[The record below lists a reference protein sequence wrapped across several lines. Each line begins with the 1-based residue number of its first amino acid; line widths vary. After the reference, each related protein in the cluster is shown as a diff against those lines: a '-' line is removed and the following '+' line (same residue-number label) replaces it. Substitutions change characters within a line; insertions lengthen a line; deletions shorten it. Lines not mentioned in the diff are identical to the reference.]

1 MGIQQKAGSL
11 TPAMAVLVCGVLLIA
26 GCSDSRTSTSGASF
40 QRNTWQEGNAANII
54 APQENAVLQPG
65 ESYTFQWIGG
75 AGPTAKLTLAFWNGT
90 TLVPQYQVTVPNNYS
105 HRVRLPS
112 SLPLGGYVLRVG
124 TFFHHEQ
131 CFIMGSMGYAS
142 APSPK
147 VLVVT
152 ETPNP
157 GNGTESQANGWH
169 WDPGAG
175 VAQCNQTFGVNNCYV
190 VDVNG
195 KQCGN
200 FSGGTAIS
208 HFFSIGNMGQ
218 QAYDQFVA
226 GASAYFQIENSQ
238 SNQAAAAA
246 QSKNT
251 DEQAAPTPTNVVQ
264 ISNENDAKDDKSV
277 THLANSGVAGGR

>member
-1 MGIQQKAGSL
+1 MGIQQKAGRL
-11 TPAMAVLVCGVLLIA
+11 TPAMAVLVSGLLLIT

-40 QRNTWQEGNAANII
+40 QRNSWQEGNAANIT

-75 AGPTAKLTLAFWNGT
+75 AGPMAKLTLAFWNGT
-90 TLVPQYQVTVPNNYS
+90 TFVSQYQVTVPNRYS

-112 SLPLGGYVLRVG
+112 SLPRGGYVLRVG
-124 TFFHHEQ
+124 TFSHHEQ

-142 APSPK
+142 AVSPK

-157 GNGTESQANGWH
+157 SNGTESQANGWH

-175 VAQCNQTFGVNNCYV
+175 VAECNQTFGVNNCYV

-195 KQCGN
+195 QQCGN
-200 FSGGTAIS
+200 FAGGTAFS
-208 HFFSIGNMGQ
+208 QFFSIGNMEQ

-226 GASAYFQIENSQ
+226 GASVYFQPENSK

-246 QSKNT
+246 QMKP
-251 DEQAAPTPTNVVQ
+251 DAEAAPEGFVQ
-264 ISNENDAKDDKSV
+264 ISFETDAKDDKSV
-277 THLANSGVAGGR
+277 QHIAHATVGGGR